1 MLLFL
6 SNPLDYSETSKNFT
20 LHRHEMSKNRFDDV
34 NRYITALVTET
45 SSFKFKITSPSLS
58 TWIQLIPAVIYLL
71 KVNNRNGRTRCEIC
85 SKLTIKTRERR
96 LSYTEQFIDLL
107 CKSVDWF
114 LYKWCCPGVFIVYF
128 EHISHPVLVFLL
140 LTLNM
145 SVWHDSKKV
154 MKTFSN
160 MCIKFIST
168 L

>member
-107 CKSVDWF
+107 CKSIDWF
-114 LYKWCCPGVFIVYF
+114 LYKWCCPGVFIVNL

-145 SVWHDSKKV
+145 SVWHDSF